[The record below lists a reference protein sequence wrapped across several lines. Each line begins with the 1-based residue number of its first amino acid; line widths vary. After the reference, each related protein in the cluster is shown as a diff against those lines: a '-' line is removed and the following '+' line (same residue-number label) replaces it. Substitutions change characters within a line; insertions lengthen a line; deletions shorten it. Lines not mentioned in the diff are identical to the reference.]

1 MLRKDCILVLQSTRN
16 NGRET
21 SNLVFLPLLEVYHR
35 LAIAQ
40 ES

>member
-1 MLRKDCILVLQSTRN
+1 MLRKDCILAKHKN
-16 NGRET
+16 NWRET
-21 SNLVFLPLLEVYHR
+21 SNLVSLQLLEVYHR

>member
-1 MLRKDCILVLQSTRN
+1 MLRKDCILAKHKN

-21 SNLVFLPLLEVYHR
+21 SNLVSLPLLEVYHR

>member
-1 MLRKDCILVLQSTRN
+1 MLRKDCIYVLLSLRN

-21 SNLVFLPLLEVYHR
+21 SGLVSLPKLEVYHR
-35 LAIAQ
+35 MAKAQ

>member
-1 MLRKDCILVLQSTRN
+1 MLRKNCILVLQSIRN
-16 NGRET
+16 NWRET
-21 SNLVFLPLLEVYHR
+21 SNLVSLQLLEVYHR